1 MKGRGLVDEEA
12 RLKGLSILKQI
23 RKIKYE

>member
-23 RKIKYE
+23 RKIKI

>member
-12 RLKGLSILKQI
+12 PLKGLSILKQI